1 VLQEDMSGMLKILG
15 SFRRQAVNDAG

>member
-15 SFRRQAVNDAG
+15 CFRRQAVKDGG

>member
-15 SFRRQAVNDAG
+15 SFRRQAVKDGG